1 MLWLDMGLG
10 KSVVTLTSAE
20 FLLRQGILKGILIVA
35 PLRVCR
41 LVWRQ
46 EAAKWEHTERLTFS
60 MITGTI
66 DQRSRALMKKAD
78 IYLIN
83 YENLTWLSAVLK
95 THYIG
100 KGRSL
105 PFDGLVW
112 DEITKVKNSTSKR
125 SAAVAE
131 IIKSFR
137 WRTGLTGSPASN
149 GYKDL
154 HGQYLV
160 LDDGAR
166 LGEKKT
172 MFLERYFNKSGY
184 GYEPHQDA
192 KDVIHRLIIDI
203 TLEMSAADYNPLPDL
218 IVNDVE
224 VELTPELRAKYEE
237 MEAEMFL
244 KLDSGEGVELFN
256 KVSLMNKCLQFSN
269 GAAYLVP
276 GEPMWEA
283 IHELKLEALDDIISE
298 ANGNQILLAYAYKMD
313 AERIMKRYANLRPIN
328 LTDCKSES
336 ALNNAMYRWTTGD
349 CQLMIG
355 HPGSMGHGIDG
366 LQSAGHILVWFGL
379 NWSLDLFDQFNARIR
394 RQGQGVP
401 VICHRILTVDTV
413 DALQRAALSE
423 KTTTQE
429 DLRKIIK
436 LYRQQKTLDGGAKI
450 NYITD

>member
-1 MLWLDMGLG
+1 
-10 KSVVTLTSAE
+10 
-20 FLLRQGILKGILIVA
+20 
-35 PLRVCR
+35 
-41 LVWRQ
+41 
-46 EAAKWEHTERLTFS
+46 
-60 MITGTI
+60 
-66 DQRSRALMKKAD
+66 
-78 IYLIN
+78 
-83 YENLTWLSAVLK
+83 
-95 THYIG
+95 
-100 KGRSL
+100 
-105 PFDGLVW
+105 
-112 DEITKVKNSTSKR
+112 
-125 SAAVAE
+125 
-131 IIKSFR
+131 
-137 WRTGLTGSPASN
+137 
-149 GYKDL
+149 
-154 HGQYLV
+154 
-160 LDDGAR
+160 
-166 LGEKKT
+166 
-172 MFLERYFNKSGY
+172 
-184 GYEPHQDA
+184 
-192 KDVIHRLIIDI
+192 
-203 TLEMSAADYNPLPDL
+203 
-218 IVNDVE
+218 
-224 VELTPELRAKYEE
+224 
-237 MEAEMFL
+237 
-244 KLDSGEGVELFN
+244 
-256 KVSLMNKCLQFSN
+256 
-269 GAAYLVP
+269 
-276 GEPMWEA
+276 MWEA